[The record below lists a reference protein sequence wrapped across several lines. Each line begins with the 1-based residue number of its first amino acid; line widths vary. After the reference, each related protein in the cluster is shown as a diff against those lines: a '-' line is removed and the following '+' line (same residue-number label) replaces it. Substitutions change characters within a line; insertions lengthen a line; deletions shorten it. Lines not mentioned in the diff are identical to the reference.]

1 MKIML
6 IKALVFTVLILFFG
20 ASIIPSTVGIN
31 EEEHNST
38 NNTTSFI
45 AKETMDTTTV
55 SVDPPSQTVS
65 SGETFTVDIFCDPSQ
80 QIKSF
85 ELKLS
90 FDPLL
95 LQANSVTEGGIFGGY
110 FTYFNSGTIDNN
122 AGSIVDIYGIILGSG
137 NVSNPGTLVNILLTA
152 KSTIGS
158 SLLNLYDVG
167 VTNETE
173 YVPIIVNDGNVTIQ
187 GAYNTPNKP
196 NVPSGPT
203 VREIGQAGSYS
214 TSATDPDGDQVQYRF
229 DWNANGGNFYSSW
242 TTLSA
247 SGHTNGLSH
256 SWDYAGTYVIKAQAR
271 DEHGYESVW
280 SDPHTVVVSPSG
292 ENQPPDKP
300 STLSGPISGKTGRE
314 YSYHTMATDPD
325 GDQLF
330 YQWNWGDGSFSQ
342 WLGPYDSGEEISASH
357 SWSEGS
363 YNIRV
368 KAKDAYDF
376 ESQWSDPLGIVMPNN
391 KGFQTMF
398 LQYFW
403 KLLERF
409 SIFNFF

>member
-6 IKALVFTVLILFFG
+6 SKALVFTVFILFFG
-20 ASIIPSTVGIN
+20 VSIIPSTEGIN

-38 NNTTSFI
+38 NNTNSFI
-45 AKETMDTTTV
+45 AKEIMDTTTV

-65 SGETFTVDIFCDPSQ
+65 PGETFTVDIFCVPGQ

-90 FDPLL
+90 FDSLL
-95 LQANSVTEGGIFGGY
+95 LQANSVTEGDIFGGY

-122 AGSIVDIYGIILGSG
+122 AGNIVGIYGVILGSG

-173 YVPIIVNDGNVTIQ
+173 YVPITVNDGNVTIQ
-187 GAYNTPNKP
+187 GANNTPNKP
-196 NVPSGPT
+196 TVPYGPT
-203 VREIGQAGSYS
+203 LRKIGQSGSYS

-229 DWNANGGNFYSSW
+229 DWNANGGNYYSSW

-280 SDPHTVVVSPSG
+280 SDPLTVVISSSG

-300 STLSGPISGKTGRE
+300 STLSGPISGKIGRE
-314 YSYHTMATDPD
+314 YSYHTMTTDSD

-330 YQWNWGDGSFSQ
+330 YQWDWGDESFSQ
-342 WLGPYDSGEEISASH
+342 
-357 SWSEGS
+357 
-363 YNIRV
+363 
-368 KAKDAYDF
+368 
-376 ESQWSDPLGIVMPNN
+376 
-391 KGFQTMF
+391 
-398 LQYFW
+398 
-403 KLLERF
+403 
-409 SIFNFF
+409 